1 MSDRPRVLVLSFSP
15 IAGDA
20 RVLKQVDVFGVEYD
34 VTTCGYGPQPP
45 GSSEHIR
52 VPDEARV
59 DDPDPV
65 LQLREQFDAWRLDM
79 LGRPDAVRSIVT
91 MSDELIEPDGAGT
104 VTMDIDLRDW
114 TGAPIDVDVRNVIVK
129 HEPGVSAGISRIGP
143 VADLGGG
150 RFRVQLTAGVSEGVD
165 TFRIKVSEGGD
176 SIRLIPQPTLAYVV
190 PDGRLNL
197 DPPTPGRAGVANDF
211 CVRGAEPGENVYFVF
226 GPRIGIHDSPC
237 GPIGIYAPRI
247 AGRVAVDDTG
257 AACFSTPI
265 PRRLHDRSLAIQAVG
280 AASCDR
286 SDVVVWTF

>member
-1 MSDRPRVLVLSFSP
+1 PTPFRSRALINTPGDLADKLMASMEAAAAMGGDGRCSCSNGAPDDCGSPPPDFEKSAHCAYVILARPGDLDGTCDTNFGCASGDYYMNFN
-15 IAGDA
+15 IAG
-20 RVLKQVDVFGVEYD
+20 QWY
-34 VTTCGYGPQPP
+34 
-45 GSSEHIR
+45 
-52 VPDEARV
+52 

-176 SIRLIPQPTLAYVV
+176 SIR
-190 PDGRLNL
+190 
-197 DPPTPGRAGVANDF
+197 
-211 CVRGAEPGENVYFVF
+211 
-226 GPRIGIHDSPC
+226 
-237 GPIGIYAPRI
+237 
-247 AGRVAVDDTG
+247 
-257 AACFSTPI
+257 
-265 PRRLHDRSLAIQAVG
+265 
-280 AASCDR
+280 
-286 SDVVVWTF
+286 